1 MKTVAKIETCLTKIE
16 NIQYENP
23 NGGSYAYIQF
33 MAYSRDLRTMLRS
46 YKELE
51 RQLDILEGIN
61 WLFNECLC
69 SSFSHRHK
77 SIFDEKMIVVRD
89 IFRGIRSSLYR
100 SSSNNYAE
108 PRILHAQA
116 A

>member
-1 MKTVAKIETCLTKIE
+1 MKTVAKIEECLKKVESIR
-16 NIQYENP
+16 YENQH
-23 NGGSYAYIQF
+23 GGSYAYIQF
-33 MAYSRDLRTMLRS
+33 LAYSRDLATMLRP
-46 YKELE
+46 YKNLE
-51 RQLDILEGIN
+51 RQLDTLEGIN

-77 SIFDEKMIVVRD
+77 SIFDEKMMEVRD
-89 IFRGIRSSLYR
+89 IFRSIRSSLHR